1 MVRALICDAVSRSR
15 DEKPLPNF
23 HASDR
28 LHSPHSDYSC
38 AISKTILTHGRIYI
52 SKNFVCFYSNIF
64 GHETSER
71 IRVADIVECRPSR
84 TALVIPNA
92 IEVVTTGAPAEPF
105 VFASFYSRDEVLA
118 LLRSILPAPASA
130 AAAATH
136 TTPTPAAASST
147 PASPTAAVSGA
158 SASKSA
164 PATPTASALPA
175 ADIDISVA
183 AVTGTDLNVPEALAA
198 LTGAFR
204 TALARLAYVDRLPL
218 DPSPPEPALKTDMED
233 ADMEQIICVDVAG
246 ITPRILH
253 RLCYGADAILPA
265 HDFHAA
271 CEDTEIQIS
280 RWARPIGG
288 ALMSAAT
295 PAVVETDM
303 ASVQLPQRTFIFR
316 SLIKDGPMGP
326 PSTRVHKRQCAQ
338 WFASAHAATAKD
350 TRALKPTSFSSQHSP
365 QHPHLLVMDS
375 FVSVDAP
382 YGDHFSLHDRIE
394 VLALPPAD
402 NGTTPVTRIRIC
414 IAARFCKWTMLKCA
428 ARSETT
434 NGLAACCAF

>member
-1 MVRALICDAVSRSR
+1 MQSQHRAVKNHHPTFTPLISCT
-15 DEKPLPNF
+15 LPH
-23 HASDR
+23 HA
-28 LHSPHSDYSC
+28 DYSC

-130 AAAATH
+130 GAPAAATH
-136 TTPTPAAASST
+136 TTPTPAAAAAAST
-147 PASPTAAVSGA
+147 PASPTAAASGA
-158 SASKSA
+158 SA
-164 PATPTASALPA
+164 PASASAVPTTSTLLA
-175 ADIDISVA
+175 ADISVTA
-183 AVTGTDLNVPEALAA
+183 GAGADLNVPEALAA

-204 TALARLAYVDRLPL
+204 IALARLAYVDRLPL
-218 DPSPPEPALKTDMED
+218 DPSPPEPVLKTEWED
-233 ADMEQIICVDVAG
+233 TDMEQIICVDVAG

-253 RLCYGADAILPA
+253 RLCYAADAILPA

-288 ALMSAAT
+288 ALISAAM
-295 PAVVETDM
+295 PAAVETD
-303 ASVQLPQRTFIFR
+303 AAAVQLPQRTFIFR

-394 VLALPPAD
+394 VLALPPA
-402 NGTTPVTRIRIC
+402 NEGAAPVTRIRIC

-428 ARSETT
+428 TRAEMTYALCSRF
-434 NGLAACCAF
+434 AF

>member
-1 MVRALICDAVSRSR
+1 MVRALLGDIAIARCSTIHSTST
-15 DEKPLPNF
+15 PLISL
-23 HASDR
+23 A
-28 LHSPHSDYSC
+28 LSPRSDYSC

-52 SKNFVCFYSNIF
+52 SKNYVCFYSNIF

-71 IRVADIVECRPSR
+71 IRVADIVACRPSR

-92 IEVVTTGAPAEPF
+92 IEIVTSGAPSEPF
-105 VFASFYSRDEVLA
+105 VFASFYSRDEVLE
-118 LLRSILPAPASA
+118 LLRSILPTPAPASSSA
-130 AAAATH
+130 GAPTSPPPAAT
-136 TTPTPAAASST
+136 AATT
-147 PASPTAAVSGA
+147 PASPTVAVSGA
-158 SASKSA
+158 SASASA
-164 PATPTASALPA
+164 SVASVSSTLPAPDINVTASA
-175 ADIDISVA
+175 
-183 AVTGTDLNVPEALAA
+183 DLNVPEALAA

-218 DPSPPEPALKTDMED
+218 DPSPPEPVLKTEWEDTDMD
-233 ADMEQIICVDVAG
+233 QIICVDVPG

-271 CEDTEIQIS
+271 CEDTEIQVS

-295 PAVVETDM
+295 PAAVETDM
-303 ASVQLPQRTFIFR
+303 AAVQLPQRTFIFR

-350 TRALKPTSFSSQHSP
+350 TRALRPTSFSSQHSP
-365 QHPHLLVMDS
+365 EVQSRISAPNVFCYHL
-375 FVSVDAP
+375 
-382 YGDHFSLHDRIE
+382 
-394 VLALPPAD
+394 
-402 NGTTPVTRIRIC
+402 
-414 IAARFCKWTMLKCA
+414 
-428 ARSETT
+428 
-434 NGLAACCAF
+434 